1 MTLTILYIILSA
13 IFGILCYFGYIID
26 KQRREIDRL
35 WVQIV
40 TLASAT
46 SKRILETEKKIKNND
61 KE

>member
-1 MTLTILYIILSA
+1 MTLTILYITLAI

-40 TLASAT
+40 ILASST

-61 KE
+61 K

>member
-1 MTLTILYIILSA
+1 MTLTILYIILA
-13 IFGILCYFGYIID
+13 VIFGILCYFGYIID

-35 WVQIV
+35 WIQIV

>member
-35 WVQIV
+35 WIQIV

>member
-13 IFGILCYFGYIID
+13 IFGILCYFGYIIY